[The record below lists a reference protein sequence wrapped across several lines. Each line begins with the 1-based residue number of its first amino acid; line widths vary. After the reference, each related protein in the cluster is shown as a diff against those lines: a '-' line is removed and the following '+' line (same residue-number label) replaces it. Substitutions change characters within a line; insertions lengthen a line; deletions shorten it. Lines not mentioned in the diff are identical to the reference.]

1 MANEGWI
8 KLNRQIQEHWLWKDE
23 PFTYGTAWIDLLLLA
38 NYEDKKMPYKGEIIL
53 CKRGDVNL
61 SYSVLADRWKWSR
74 WKVKNFIGLL
84 VNDGMV
90 TTNATT
96 HRTTITIVNYDKFQL
111 SPSTDCTTDQPTNR
125 QQTIQQADTTKKEK
139 NKRNNKNV
147 FTPPTLEEVTAYC
160 QERHNE
166 VNPKQFF
173 DYFEAGH
180 WVDSQGKPVR
190 NWKQKMITWEKKQ
203 YKPKNTE
210 KPKGFQMM
218 EKTDY
223 DFEELEKLF

>member
-1 MANEGWI
+1 MEKGWI
-8 KLNRQIQEHWLWKDE
+8 KLHRKILDCDIFAGE
-23 PFTYGTAWIDLLLLA
+23 PFSKMQAWIYLLLMANHEPKEIRFGYEKVVIERGQFHTSERKLASVWGWNFKTVRRFLWVLEAEHMITKNVSTYGSTL
-38 NYEDKKMPYKGEIIL
+38 
-53 CKRGDVNL
+53 
-61 SYSVLADRWKWSR
+61 
-74 WKVKNFIGLL
+74 
-84 VNDGMV
+84 
-90 TTNATT
+90 
-96 HRTTITIVNYDKFQL
+96 TIVNYDNYQVGG
-111 SPSTDCTTDQPTNR
+111 STNGSTIGSDIGSEKRT
-125 QQTIQQADTTKKEK
+125 QTRNKEIKNEKK
-139 NKRNNKNV
+139 NKNIFV
-147 FTPPTLEEVTAYC
+147 PPTLEEVTAYC

-166 VNPKQFF
+166 VDPKQFF

-223 DFEELEKLF
+223 DFEELEKLL

>member
-1 MANEGWI
+1 MEKGWI
-8 KLNRQIQEHWLWKDE
+8 KLHRKILDCDIFAGEPFSKMQAWIYLLLMANHEPKDIFVGYSKIHLERGQFHTSERKLAKLWKWDFRKVKRFLDCLE
-23 PFTYGTAWIDLLLLA
+23 MEKMLSRNSSTYG
-38 NYEDKKMPYKGEIIL
+38 
-53 CKRGDVNL
+53 
-61 SYSVLADRWKWSR
+61 S
-74 WKVKNFIGLL
+74 
-84 VNDGMV
+84 
-90 TTNATT
+90 
-96 HRTTITIVNYDKFQL
+96 TITIEKYDFYQVDG
-111 SPSTDCTTDQPTNR
+111 STHSSTHSSTDGSADGT
-125 QQTIQQADTTKKEK
+125 QTRNKEIKNEKK
-139 NKRNNKNV
+139 NKNIFV
-147 FTPPTLEEVTAYC
+147 PPTLEEVTAYC